1 LTNRLNKII
10 TRSGDNGTT
19 GLADGSRRLKSDP
32 RIVCLGDVDELNATI
47 GLAFCKIQ
55 SSEHQSLLHQ
65 VQHDLFDLG
74 AELSQVQQ
82 PLITRDYSESLEQT
96 AQQMNSALQP
106 LKEFILPGG
115 SELLSFIHLARTVC
129 RRAERS
135 LVHLS
140 QAEPVNPESVRY
152 LNRLSDLLF
161 ILGRFIAKQQG
172 HDEIHWQ
179 SAYSRRHS

>member
-1 LTNRLNKII
+1 
-10 TRSGDNGTT
+10 
-19 GLADGSRRLKSDP
+19 
-32 RIVCLGDVDELNATI
+32 
-47 GLAFCKIQ
+47 
-55 SSEHQSLLHQ
+55 
-65 VQHDLFDLG
+65 
-74 AELSQVQQ
+74 
-82 PLITRDYSESLEQT
+82 
-96 AQQMNSALQP
+96 MNSALQP